1 MTQPEKL
8 NIVERI
14 SQLGISPK
22 PRWHFMLKDGV
33 LWFLA
38 VLATALGGLAV
49 ATSIFILTDHDWD
62 VFRYLDRSFLMH
74 VLVSLP
80 YLWVV
85 LLFLLLLL
93 ARFNFSQTRHG
104 YRRETW
110 QVVMASV
117 LGSLALGLM
126 LVAFGFDSSIH
137 NLLLKQ
143 MPLYGRLVYNKDDIW
158 IFPDKGLLNGFIL
171 DTADGRGFGLRDQAG
186 GDWRILMDENT
197 DLCRGPHIWPG
208 EHVKLIG
215 HVLQPHVFDA
225 ESVRPW
231 GE

>member
-8 NIVERI
+8 DIVGRI
-14 SQLGISPK
+14 SRLGISPK
-22 PRWHFMLKDGV
+22 PRWYFLLKDGA
-33 LWFLA
+33 LWSLA
-38 VLATALGGLAV
+38 IAATVLGGLAV

-62 VFRYLDRSFLMH
+62 VFHYLDRSLLMH
-74 VLVSLP
+74 VLMSLP
-80 YLWVV
+80 YLWVI
-85 LLFLLLLL
+85 LLALLLLL
-93 ARFNFSQTRHG
+93 ARYNFSQTRHG

-110 QVVMASV
+110 QVILASI
-117 LGSLALGLM
+117 LASLALGLM
-126 LVAFGFDSSIH
+126 LVALGFDSKVH

-143 MPLYGRLVYNKDDIW
+143 LPFYGRLVYNKDDIW
-158 IFPDKGLLNGFIL
+158 IFPDKGLLSGFIITT
-171 DTADGRGFGLRDQAG
+171 DDGRGFSLKDPVGA
-186 GDWRILMDENT
+186 DWRIILNDDT
-197 DLCRGPHIWPG
+197 DLCQRPHIWPG